1 MCLLYIDP
9 GTGSM
14 LFAALLGIF
23 STLFYFAQKF
33 WVKAKFYIHG
43 GRYREKEDV
52 RKKSIVIFGEDGRYC
67 NVFKPVCDELE
78 KRGLECEYYTMDEKD
93 PLLAQPYEH
102 IHPSFIGSDNRAFAK
117 LNMMKADICL
127 ATTPGLEVY
136 QWKKSKNVGR
146 YVHIFHTVDEGTGY
160 KMFGMDD
167 YDAVLLTGEF
177 QERYIRMLEEMRNEP
192 SKEVK
197 VVGSTYLDSMLER
210 LDNATE
216 ENDKKNDGITVLLAP
231 SWGKSSIL
239 SRFGEKIIDALLKTG
254 YKVIIRPHPQTR
266 KSERNILDPLL
277 KKYGECEQIEW
288 DESNDNFASLNRA
301 DVMITDYSGVIFDYA
316 LIFNKPVIFADT
328 ELNTD
333 PYDAAWIDEPVWR
346 IQILDDLGIRLDE
359 NDFGKMKEVIDNLI
373 NDDHYQAGREKIRDV
388 AWQNRGH
395 AAEAVADYLETYVRT
410 ALEEKD
416 GEQVET
422 DLGQ

>member
-1 MCLLYIDP
+1 MSLLYIDP

-23 STLFYFAQKF
+23 STLFFVAQKY
-33 WVKAKFYIHG
+33 WVKAKFFIHG
-43 GRYREKEDV
+43 GRYRDKGDAG
-52 RKKSIVIFGEDGRYC
+52 KKSIVIFGEDGRYW

-78 KRGLECEYYTMDEKD
+78 KRSMECEYYTMDEKD
-93 PLLAQPYEH
+93 PLLLQDYEFV
-102 IHPSFIGSDNRAFAK
+102 HPSFIGGDNRAFAK

-160 KMFGMDD
+160 KMFGIDD
-167 YDAVLLTGEF
+167 YDAVLLTGAF
-177 QERYIRMLEEMRNEP
+177 QERYIRMLEEMRNES

-210 LDNATE
+210 LNSVKGE
-216 ENDKKNDGITVLLAP
+216 ECRNSEDLTVLLAP

-239 SRFGEKIIDALLKTG
+239 SRFGEKIIDALLETG
-254 YKVIIRPHPQTR
+254 YKIIIRPHPQTR

-277 KKYGECEQIEW
+277 KKYGKCERIEW
-288 DESNDNFASLNRA
+288 DESNDNFNSLRCA

-316 LIFNKPVIFADT
+316 FIFNKPVIFADT

-359 NDFGKMKEVIDNLI
+359 NDFGKMKDVIDNLI
-373 NDDHYQAGREKIRDV
+373 NNDHYQAGREKIRDV

-395 AAEAVADYLETYVRT
+395 AAEAVVDYLEAYIKTSMG
-410 ALEEKD
+410 END
-416 GEQVET
+416 GTQVET
-422 DLGQ
+422 NLEQ